1 MAYFDIIE
9 FKAEVQCLVF
19 IEITGLEKG
28 RN

>member
-19 IEITGLEKG
+19 IEITGLEK
-28 RN
+28 RCN